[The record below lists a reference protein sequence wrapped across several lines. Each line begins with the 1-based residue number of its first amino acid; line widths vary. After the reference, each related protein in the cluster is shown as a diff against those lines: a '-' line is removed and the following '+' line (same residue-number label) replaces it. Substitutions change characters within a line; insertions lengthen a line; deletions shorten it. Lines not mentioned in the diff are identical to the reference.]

1 MNRVHDAGG
10 SMQGM
15 TVVLVGRWWAG
26 AGGASPPPP
35 AGGSSHQVQCS
46 TLSEVSPSRSTPLR
60 LSSTPHKP
68 SSVQLPTSSKYSINS
83 SKVLAIPGFVISHG
97 FPLTDQPPMEITFNV
112 LKPKEEFIKKNTTYT
127 IHFIINNIKSSVST
141 QKSPTVNQTL
151 PRILTLIFSF
161 LTPKPKKTTF
171 CLRFLF
177 FRIRMV

>member
-83 SKVLAIPGFVISHG
+83 SKVLAIPGFVISHD

-112 LKPKEEFIKKNTTYT
+112 LKPKEEFIKKTQHTPSISSSTTSKAQCQ
-127 IHFIINNIKSSVST
+127 HKNH
-141 QKSPTVNQTL
+141 QQ
-151 PRILTLIFSF
+151 LTRPYQES
-161 LTPKPKKTTF
+161 
-171 CLRFLF
+171 
-177 FRIRMV
+177 